1 MGISKGRSI
10 FYYIVV
16 LLGTLLLIGVLI
28 YSSLV
33 SGKGAGS
40 LGAFTTTVDAVRG
53 EILDRNGAPLVTN
66 RQGNSVTFNATAFP
80 SESQQEKRN
89 EIIISLIQ
97 LCEANG
103 VEYIDNLPIKVNK
116 EGNYV
121 FTKKDENAAYIKWLK
136 SKDML
141 NLNSYATAENC
152 MDALIKEFD
161 LGAYSKKDARALA
174 SVLLEMK
181 RNSFNKSYPYTF
193 AEDVPTDLVTIIM
206 ENKNFYRGVENTVE
220 AYREYADGTLAPHI
234 LGRVSGITAETYEEK
249 NAELEKAKDK
259 AKGKAEIDDLN
270 RNAYTISDVYGSSG
284 LELALENE
292 LRGKRGEKT
301 VTIDNDGNME
311 ETFTTIPEDGNAV
324 ILTLDK
330 NLQEVAQ
337 AALKK
342 RVDTLNISAARKCAA
357 AVVVEDIHTGE
368 ILACATYPTYDNN
381 EWKEKYSEWAQDETA
396 PLWNRAVMSTYEPGS
411 TFKPCTAIAALEEG
425 IINSKWTWSCNG
437 SYTYFSDHTFYCA
450 HHTAHGTNNVTDAI
464 NVSCNGFFYETGRRL
479 GIEKIDE
486 WATKFGLGQKTGVEI
501 PEATGHVSSPE
512 ERKAAGG
519 TWYAGDV
526 VTTAIGESDNQFTLL
541 QLANY
546 VSTIANGGTRYTP
559 HFVRAIKSA
568 DYKTTILQKQ
578 AEVAQTLDIKKSTLK
593 LVREGMLKVGTIGFC
608 REAFSGLPVT
618 AAAKT
623 GTSDVVKLID
633 GKKVEGNNGFLISY
647 APYED
652 PEIAVAVVVETAD
665 SGSLTAVVAADIYD
679 YYFSPKDDQQTVQQ
693 YGELL
698 T

>member
-1 MGISKGRSI
+1 MGISRTRGI
-10 FYYIVV
+10 IYNVIVV
-16 LLGTLLLIGVLI
+16 LAALALIGVLI
-28 YSSLV
+28 WSTLI
-33 SGKGAGS
+33 SGANAGT
-40 LGAFTTTVDAVRG
+40 LGAYTTSVDAARG
-53 EILDRNGAPLVTN
+53 DILDRNGSMLVTS
-66 RQGNSVTFNATAFP
+66 RLGNCVTFNATGFP
-80 SESQQEKRN
+80 KEQEKRN

-103 VEYIDNLPIKVNK
+103 VEYIDNLPIKVSK
-116 EGNYV
+116 KTGNYV
-121 FTKKDENAAYIKWLK
+121 FKKKDENAAYLKWLK
-136 SKDML
+136 SKDVL
-141 NLNSYATAENC
+141 NLNEYATAENC
-152 MDALIKEFD
+152 MDALIKRYD
-161 LGAYSKKDARALA
+161 LGAYSKEDARSLA
-174 SVLLEMK
+174 SVQIEML
-181 RNSFNKSYPYTF
+181 RNTFNTSYPYTF
-193 AEDVPTDLVTIIM
+193 AEDVPTDLITIIM
-206 ENKNFYRGVENTVE
+206 ENKNFYRGVENTPE
-220 AYREYADGTLAPHI
+220 NYRVYDDGMLAPHI
-234 LGRVSGITAETYEEK
+234 LGRVSGITAEKYEEK
-249 NAELEKAKDK
+249 QKELEEALDK
-259 AKGKAEIDDLN
+259 ASGKQEIDELN

-284 LELALENE
+284 LELAMEDQ
-292 LRGKRGEKT
+292 LRGKRGTKT
-301 VTIDNDGNME
+301 VTIDQDGNAVN
-311 ETFTTIPEDGNAV
+311 TYTTLPEQGNAV

-330 NLQEVAQ
+330 NLQKVAQ
-337 AALKK
+337 DALKK
-342 RVDTLNISAARKCAA
+342 RVDSLNISAARKCAA
-357 AVVVEDIHTGE
+357 AVVVEDVHTGE

-411 TFKPCTAIAALEEG
+411 TFKPCIAIAALEEG
-425 IINSKWTWSCNG
+425 IIDEDFKWNCTG
-437 SYTYFSDHTFYCA
+437 AYTYYSDHTFYCA

-464 NVSCNGFFYETGRRL
+464 NVSCNCFFYETGRKM
-479 GIEKIDE
+479 GIELIDE

-526 VTTAIGESDNQFTLL
+526 ITTAIGESDNQFTLL

-559 HFVRAIKSA
+559 HFIRSIKTA
-568 DYKTTILQKQ
+568 DFKTTLQQ
-578 AEVAQTLDIKKSTLK
+578 TQPEVAQTLDISDHTLK
-593 LVREGMLKVGTIGFC
+593 LVREGMLKIGTIGFC
-608 REAFSGLPVT
+608 RTAFADLPVK

-679 YYFSPKDDQQTVQQ
+679 YYFSPKENDAAAQP

-698 T
+698 V

>member
-1 MGISKGRSI
+1 MGISKGRTAA
-10 FYYIVV
+10 YHVIVV
-16 LLGTLLLIGVLI
+16 VMALVLVGVLI
-28 YSSLV
+28 WSTLI
-33 SGKGAGS
+33 SGANAGT
-40 LGAFTTTVDAVRG
+40 LGAYTTTVDAARG

-66 RQGNSVTFNATAFP
+66 RQGNSITFHATSFP
-80 SESQQEKRN
+80 TDQQERN
-89 EIIISLIQ
+89 EIIISLVQ

-103 VEYIDNLPIKVNK
+103 VEYIDKLPIKVNK
-116 EGNYV
+116 NGKFVYRDKE
-121 FTKKDENAAYIKWLK
+121 ENAAYIKWLK
-136 SKDML
+136 SKDIL
-141 NLNSYATAENC
+141 NLNEYATAENI
-152 MDALIKEFD
+152 MDALIKKYGLE
-161 LGAYSKKDARALA
+161 AYSREDARKIA
-174 SVLLEMK
+174 SVCVEML
-181 RNSFNKSYPYTF
+181 RNTFNKSYPYTF

-220 AYREYADGTLAPHI
+220 AYREYADGTFAPHL
-234 LGRVSGITAETYEEK
+234 LGRVSGITAETYEQK
-249 NAELEKAKDK
+249 QQELEEALDK
-259 AKGKAEIDDLN
+259 AKGKEEIDELT

-284 LELALENE
+284 LELALEE
-292 LRGKRGEKT
+292 TLRGSRGEKT
-301 VTIDNDGNME
+301 VTIDNEGNSTE
-311 ETFTTIPEDGNAV
+311 IVTTYPEQGDSV

-330 NLQEVAQ
+330 NLQTVAQ
-337 AALKK
+337 NALKK
-342 RVDTLNISAARKCAA
+342 RVDSLNISAARKCAA

-368 ILACATYPTYDNN
+368 ILACATYPSYDNN
-381 EWKEKYSEWAQDETA
+381 EWKEKYSEWAEDESA

-425 IINSKWTWSCNG
+425 TIDESFTWNCTG
-437 SYTYFSDHTFYCA
+437 AYTYYSDHTFYCA

-464 NVSCNGFFYETGRRL
+464 NVSCNCFFYETGRKL

-526 VTTAIGESDNQFTLL
+526 ITTAIGESDNQFTLL

-568 DYKTTILQKQ
+568 DYSTTLLQKQ
-578 AEVAQTLDIKKSTLK
+578 AEVAQTLDISDHTLA

-608 REAFSGLPVT
+608 RTAFADLPVT

-652 PEIAVAVVVETAD
+652 PQIAVAVVVETAD

-679 YYFSPKDDQQTVQQ
+679 YYFSEKDDQTAAQP

>member
-1 MGISKGRSI
+1 MGISKSRSVG
-10 FYYIVV
+10 YNVIVV
-16 LLGTLLLIGVLI
+16 LAALALIGVLI
-28 YSSLV
+28 WSTLI
-33 SGKGAGS
+33 SGANAGT
-40 LGAFTTTVDAVRG
+40 LGAYTTTVDAARG

-66 RQGNSVTFNATAFP
+66 RQGNSITFNATAFP
-80 SESQQEKRN
+80 KDQEKRN
-89 EIIISLIQ
+89 EIIVSLVQ
-97 LCEANG
+97 LCNANG
-103 VEYIDNLPIKVNK
+103 VEYIDKLPIKVSK
-116 EGNYV
+116 KTGNYV
-121 FTKKDENAAYIKWLK
+121 FRNKDENAGYIKWLK
-136 SKDML
+136 SKDVL
-141 NLNSYATAENC
+141 NLNEYATAENC
-152 MDALIKEFD
+152 MDALIKMYGLE
-161 LGAYSKKDARALA
+161 AYSKEDARSLA
-174 SVLLEMK
+174 SVQIEML
-181 RNSFNKSYPYTF
+181 RNTFNTSYPYTF

-206 ENKNFYRGVENTVE
+206 ENKNFYKGVENTVE
-220 AYREYADGTLAPHI
+220 AYREYVDGTLAPHI
-234 LGRVSGITAETYEEK
+234 LGRVSGITAEKYEEK
-249 NAELEKAKDK
+249 KLELDEALDK
-259 AKGKAEIDDLN
+259 AKGKEEIDELN
-270 RNAYTISDVYGSSG
+270 RNAYTISDIYGSSG
-284 LELALENE
+284 LELAFEDT
-292 LRGKRGEKT
+292 LRGSRGAKT
-301 VTIDNDGNME
+301 VTIDNEGNSTD
-311 ETFTTIPEDGNAV
+311 TFTVTPEAGNSL

-337 AALKK
+337 NALKK

-357 AVVVEDIHTGE
+357 AVVVEDVHTGE
-368 ILACATYPTYDNN
+368 LLACATYPSYDNN
-381 EWKEKYSEWAQDETA
+381 EWKEKYSEWAEDETA

-425 IINSKWTWSCNG
+425 IIDDKFTWSCNG
-437 SYTYFSDHTFYCA
+437 AYTYYSDHTFYCA

-464 NVSCNGFFYETGRRL
+464 NVSCNCFFYETGRKM
-479 GIEKIDE
+479 GIELIDE

-526 VTTAIGESDNQFTLL
+526 ITTAIGESDNQFTLL

-559 HFVRAIKSA
+559 HFVRAIKTA
-568 DYKTTILQKQ
+568 DYTKTLQQ
-578 AEVAQTLDIKKSTLK
+578 TQPEVAQTLDISKHTLQ

-608 REAFSGLPVT
+608 RSAFADLPVT

-679 YYFSPKDDQQTVQQ
+679 YYFSPKEDTETVQP

>member
-1 MGISKGRSI
+1 MGISKGRSVA
-10 FYYIVV
+10 YHVLVIVTALALV
-16 LLGTLLLIGVLI
+16 GVFIYSTLISGANAGTL
-28 YSSLV
+28 
-33 SGKGAGS
+33 GAY
-40 LGAFTTTVDAVRG
+40 TTTVDAARG
-53 EILDRNGAPLVTN
+53 EILDRNGTPLVTN
-66 RQGNSVTFNATAFP
+66 RQGNSITFNATAFP
-80 SESQQEKRN
+80 KDQEKRN
-89 EIIISLIQ
+89 EIIVSLVQ

-103 VEYIDNLPIKVNK
+103 VEYIDKLPIKVSK
-116 EGNYV
+116 KSGNYV
-121 FTKKDENAAYIKWLK
+121 FRKKDENAAYIKWLR
-136 SKDML
+136 SKEVL
-141 NLNSYATAENC
+141 NLNSYATAENI
-152 MDALIKEFD
+152 MDALIKMYGLE
-161 LGAYSKKDARALA
+161 AYSKEDARSLA
-174 SVLLEMK
+174 SVQVEML
-181 RNSFNKSYPYTF
+181 RNTFNTSYPYTF

-206 ENKNFYRGVENTVE
+206 ENKAFYKGVENTVE
-220 AYREYADGTLAPHI
+220 AYREYADGTIAPHI
-234 LGRVSGITAETYEEK
+234 LGRVSGITAEKYEEK
-249 NAELEKAKDK
+249 KAELDAALDK
-259 AKGKAEIDDLN
+259 AKGKEEIDELN
-270 RNAYTISDVYGSSG
+270 RNAYTISDEYGSSG
-284 LELALENE
+284 LELALEDT
-292 LRGKRGEKT
+292 LRGKRGAKT
-301 VTIDNDGNME
+301 VTIDNDGVSTD
-311 ETFTTIPEDGNAV
+311 TFTTLPEQGNSV

-330 NLQEVAQ
+330 NLQVVAQ
-337 AALKK
+337 DALKK
-342 RVDTLNISAARKCAA
+342 RVDSLNISAARKCAA
-357 AVVVEDIHTGE
+357 AVVVEDVHTGE
-368 ILACATYPTYDNN
+368 ILACATYPSYDNN
-381 EWKEKYSEWAQDETA
+381 EWKEKYSEWAEDETA

-411 TFKPCTAIAALEEG
+411 TFKPCTAVAALEEG
-425 IINSKWTWSCNG
+425 TLDAAWTWACNG
-437 SYTYFSDHTFYCA
+437 AYTYYSDHTFYCA

-464 NVSCNGFFYETGRRL
+464 NVSCNCFFYETGRKL

-519 TWYAGDV
+519 TWYPGDV
-526 VTTAIGESDNQFTLL
+526 ITTAIGESDNQFTLL

-568 DYKTTILQKQ
+568 DYTTTLLQKQ
-578 AEVAQTLDIKKSTLK
+578 EEVAQTLDISKETLK

-608 REAFSGLPVT
+608 RSAFADLPVT

-679 YYFSPKDDQQTVQQ
+679 YYFSAKEDTSAVQP

>member
-1 MGISKGRSI
+1 MGISKTRSVV
-10 FYYIVV
+10 YNVIVV
-16 LLGTLLLIGVLI
+16 LAALALIGVLI
-28 YSSLV
+28 WSTLI
-33 SGKGAGS
+33 SGANAGT
-40 LGAFTTTVDAVRG
+40 LGAYTTTVDAARG

-66 RQGNSVTFNATAFP
+66 RQGNSITFNATAFP
-80 SESQQEKRN
+80 KDQEKRN
-89 EIIISLIQ
+89 EIIVSLVQ
-97 LCEANG
+97 LCDANG
-103 VEYIDNLPIKVNK
+103 VEYIDKLPIKVSK
-116 EGNYV
+116 KTGNYV
-121 FTKKDENAAYIKWLK
+121 FRKKDENAGYIKWLK
-136 SKDML
+136 SKDIL
-141 NLNSYATAENC
+141 NLNEYATAENC
-152 MDALIKEFD
+152 MDALIKKYGLE
-161 LGAYSKKDARALA
+161 AYSKEDARSLA
-174 SVLLEMK
+174 SVQVEML
-181 RNSFNKSYPYTF
+181 RNTFNTSYPYTF

-206 ENKNFYRGVENTVE
+206 ENKNFYKGVENTVE
-220 AYREYADGTLAPHI
+220 AYREYTDGTFAPHI
-234 LGRVSGITAETYEEK
+234 LGRVSGITAEKYEEK
-249 NAELEKAKDK
+249 KKELDEALDK
-259 AKGKAEIDDLN
+259 AKGKEEIDELN
-270 RNAYTISDVYGSSG
+270 RNAYTISDIYGSSG
-284 LELALENE
+284 LELALEDT
-292 LRGKRGEKT
+292 LRGSRGAKT
-301 VTIDNDGNME
+301 VTIDNEGNSTD
-311 ETFTTIPEDGNAV
+311 TFTVTPEAGNSV

-368 ILACATYPTYDNN
+368 ILACATYPSYDNN
-381 EWKEKYSEWAQDETA
+381 EWKEKYSEWAEDETA

-425 IINSKWTWSCNG
+425 IIDEEFKWACNG
-437 SYTYFSDHTFYCA
+437 AYTYYSDHTFYCA

-464 NVSCNGFFYETGRRL
+464 NVSCNCFFYETGRKM
-479 GIEKIDE
+479 GIELIDE

-526 VTTAIGESDNQFTLL
+526 ITTAIGESDNQFTLL

-559 HFVRAIKSA
+559 HFVRAVKTA
-568 DYKTTILQKQ
+568 DYKKTLQQ
-578 AEVAQTLDIKKSTLK
+578 TQPEVAQTLDISKHTLK

-608 REAFSGLPVT
+608 RSAFADLPVT

-623 GTSDVVKLID
+623 GTSDVVKIID

-679 YYFSPKDDQQTVQQ
+679 YYFSAKENTETVQP

-698 T
+698 A

>member
-1 MGISKGRSI
+1 MGISKGRI
-10 FYYIVV
+10 TVYNVLVV
-16 LLGTLLLIGVLI
+16 LLALVLVGVLI
-28 YSSLV
+28 WSTLI
-33 SGKGAGS
+33 SGANAGS
-40 LGAFTTTVDAVRG
+40 LGAYTTTVDAARG

-66 RQGNSVTFNATAFP
+66 RQGNSITFNATAFP
-80 SESQQEKRN
+80 KDQEKRN
-89 EIIISLIQ
+89 EIIVSLVQ

-103 VEYIDNLPIKVNK
+103 VEYIDKLPIKVSKKSGKYVFRNK
-116 EGNYV
+116 E
-121 FTKKDENAAYIKWLK
+121 ENAAYIKWLK
-136 SKDML
+136 SKDVL
-141 NLNSYATAENC
+141 NLNQYATAENC
-152 MDALIKEFD
+152 MDALIKMYGLE
-161 LGAYSKKDARALA
+161 AYSKADARSLA
-174 SVLLEMK
+174 SVQIEML
-181 RNSFNKSYPYTF
+181 RNTFNTSYPYTF

-220 AYREYADGTLAPHI
+220 AYREYADGTLAPHL
-234 LGRVSGITAETYEEK
+234 LGRVSGITAEKYEETQK
-249 NAELEKAKDK
+249 ELDEALDK
-259 AKGKAEIDDLN
+259 AKGKEEIDELN

-284 LELALENE
+284 LELSMEE
-292 LRGKRGEKT
+292 YLRGKRGAKT
-301 VTIDNDGNME
+301 VTIDNEGNS
-311 ETFTTIPEDGNAV
+311 TDTYTVDPEQGDSI

-330 NLQEVAQ
+330 ELQKVAQ
-337 AALKK
+337 DALKK

-368 ILACATYPTYDNN
+368 ILACATYPSYDNN
-381 EWKEKYSEWAQDETA
+381 EWKEKYSEWAEDETA

-425 IINSKWTWSCNG
+425 TINDETVWHCNG
-437 SYTYFSDHTFYCA
+437 AYTYYSDHTFYCA

-464 NVSCNGFFYETGRRL
+464 NVSCNCFFYETGRKL

-526 VTTAIGESDNQFTLL
+526 ITTAIGESDNQFTLL

-559 HFVRAIKSA
+559 HFIRAIKSA
-568 DYKTTILQKQ
+568 DYKTTLLQKQ
-578 AEVAQTLDIKKSTLK
+578 PEVAQTLDISQHTLQ

-608 REAFSGLPVT
+608 RSAFSDLPVT

-679 YYFSPKDDQQTVQQ
+679 YYFSPKEDTSDVQP

-698 T
+698 A

>member
-1 MGISKGRSI
+1 MGISRTRSAI
-10 FYYIVV
+10 YNVIVV
-16 LLGTLLLIGVLI
+16 LAALALIGVLVWSTLI
-28 YSSLV
+28 
-33 SGKGAGS
+33 SGANAGT
-40 LGAFTTTVDAVRG
+40 LGAYTRTIDAARG
-53 EILDRNGAPLVTN
+53 DILDRNGSVLVSS
-66 RQGNSVTFNATAFP
+66 RLGNSIKFNATAFP
-80 SESQQEKRN
+80 KDQEKRN

-97 LCEANG
+97 LGEANG
-103 VEYIDNLPIKVNK
+103 VEYIDKLPIKVSK
-116 EGNYV
+116 KTGNYV
-121 FTKKDENAAYIKWLK
+121 FKKKDENAAYLKWLK
-136 SKDML
+136 SKDVL
-141 NLNSYATAENC
+141 NLNEYATAENC
-152 MDALIKEFD
+152 MDALIKRYGLE
-161 LGAYSKKDARALA
+161 AYSKKDARSLA
-174 SVLLEMK
+174 SVQIEML
-181 RNSFNKSYPYTF
+181 RNTFNTSYPYTF

-206 ENKNFYRGVENTVE
+206 ENKNFYKGVQNEGET
-220 AYREYADGTLAPHI
+220 YREYVDGTLAPHI
-234 LGRVSGITAETYEEK
+234 LGRVSGITAEKYDEK
-249 NAELEKAKDK
+249 KKELEEALDN
-259 AKGKAEIDDLN
+259 ASGKQEIDELT

-284 LELALENE
+284 LELALEDQ
-292 LRGKRGEKT
+292 LRGSRGTET
-301 VTIDNDGNME
+301 VTIDENGN
-311 ETFTTIPEDGNAV
+311 TVNTYTTMPEQGNAV

-330 NLQEVAQ
+330 NLQMVAQ
-337 AALKK
+337 DALKK
-342 RVDTLNISAARKCAA
+342 RVDSLNISAARKCAA
-357 AVVVEDIHTGE
+357 AVVVEDVHTGE
-368 ILACATYPTYDNN
+368 ILACATYPSYDNN
-381 EWKEKYSEWAQDETA
+381 EWKEKYSEWAEDETA

-425 IINSKWTWSCNG
+425 IIDDQFKWNCNG
-437 SYTYFSDHTFYCA
+437 AYTYYSDHTFYCA

-464 NVSCNGFFYETGRRL
+464 NVSCNCFFYETGRRM
-479 GIEKIDE
+479 GIERIDE

-526 VTTAIGESDNQFTLL
+526 ITTAIGESDNQFTLL

-559 HFVRAIKSA
+559 HFVRSIKTA
-568 DYKTTILQKQ
+568 DFKTTLRQTQ
-578 AEVAQTLDIKKSTLK
+578 PEVAQTLDISKHTLQ

-608 REAFSGLPVT
+608 RSAFADLPVK

-665 SGSLTAVVAADIYD
+665 SGALTAVVAADIFD
-679 YYFSPKDDQQTVQQ
+679 YYFSPKENVGTVQP

>member
-1 MGISKGRSI
+1 MGISKGRI
-10 FYYIVV
+10 TVYNVLVV
-16 LLGTLLLIGVLI
+16 LMALLLVGVLVWSTLISGANAGTL
-28 YSSLV
+28 
-33 SGKGAGS
+33 GAY
-40 LGAFTTTVDAVRG
+40 TTSVDAARG

-66 RQGNSVTFNATAFP
+66 RQGNSVTFNYTGFP
-80 SESQQEKRN
+80 KDQEKRN
-89 EIIISLIQ
+89 EIIVSLVQ

-103 VEYIDNLPIKVNK
+103 VEYIDKLPIKVSK
-116 EGNYV
+116 KTGKYV
-121 FTKKDENAAYIKWLK
+121 FRDKDENAAYLKWLK
-136 SKDML
+136 SKDVL
-141 NLNSYATAENC
+141 NLNQYATAENC
-152 MDALIKEFD
+152 MDALIKKFGLE
-161 LGAYSKKDARALA
+161 AYSKGDARSLA
-174 SVLLEMK
+174 SVQVEML
-181 RNSFNKSYPYTF
+181 RNSFNTSYPYTF

-220 AYREYADGTLAPHI
+220 AYREYTDGTLAPHI
-234 LGRVSGITAETYEEK
+234 LGRVSGITAEKYEETQ
-249 NAELEKAKDK
+249 KALDEALDK
-259 AKGKAEIDDLN
+259 AKGKGEIDELT

-284 LELALENE
+284 LELSMEDY
-292 LRGKRGEKT
+292 LRGKRGAKT
-301 VTIDNDGNME
+301 VTIDNEGNS
-311 ETFTTIPEDGNAV
+311 TDTYTVDPEQGNSIV
-324 ILTLDK
+324 LTLDK
-330 NLQEVAQ
+330 ELQKVAQ
-337 AALKK
+337 DALKK

-368 ILACATYPTYDNN
+368 ILACATYPSYDNN
-381 EWKEKYSEWAQDETA
+381 EWKEKYSEWAEDETA

-425 IINSKWTWSCNG
+425 TITDESVWHCTG
-437 SYTYFSDHTFYCA
+437 AYTYYSDHTFYCA

-464 NVSCNGFFYETGRRL
+464 NVSCNCFFYETGRKL

-526 VTTAIGESDNQFTLL
+526 ITTAIGESDNQFTLL

-559 HFVRAIKSA
+559 HFIRAIKSA
-568 DYKTTILQKQ
+568 DYKTTLLQKQ
-578 AEVAQTLDIKKSTLK
+578 PEVAQTLDISNHTLQ

-608 REAFSGLPVT
+608 KAAFADLPVT

-679 YYFSPKDDQQTVQQ
+679 YYFSPKEDTSDVQP

-698 T
+698 V

>member
-1 MGISKGRSI
+1 MGISKGRTITYHI
-10 FYYIVV
+10 FVV
-16 LLGTLLLIGVLI
+16 LLALVLVG
-28 YSSLV
+28 SLV
-33 SGKGAGS
+33 YSTLISGANAGS
-40 LGAFTTTVDAVRG
+40 LGAYTTAVDAARG

-66 RQGNSVTFNATAFP
+66 RQGNSITFHATSFP
-80 SESQQEKRN
+80 TDQEKRN
-89 EIIISLIQ
+89 EIIVSLVQ

-103 VEYIDNLPIKVNK
+103 VEYIDKLPIKVSTKSGKYVYRDK
-116 EGNYV
+116 E
-121 FTKKDENAAYIKWLK
+121 ENAAYIKWLK
-136 SKDML
+136 SKEVL

-152 MDALIKEFD
+152 MDALIKMFGLE
-161 LGAYSKKDARALA
+161 AYSKEDARSLA
-174 SVLLEMK
+174 SVQVEML
-181 RNSFNKSYPYTF
+181 RNTFNKSYPYTF

-206 ENKNFYRGVENTVE
+206 ENRNFYKGVENTVE
-220 AYREYADGTLAPHI
+220 AYREYTDGSLAPHI
-234 LGRVSGITAETYEEK
+234 LGRVSGITAEKYEETQK
-249 NAELEKAKDK
+249 ELDAALDK
-259 AKGKAEIDDLN
+259 AKGKEEIDELR
-270 RNAYTISDVYGSSG
+270 RNAYTISDVFGSSG
-284 LELALENE
+284 LELALEDT

-301 VTIDNDGNME
+301 VTIDNEGN
-311 ETFTTIPEDGNAV
+311 TTDTYTVMPEQGDSV
-324 ILTLDK
+324 ILTIDK
-330 NLQEVAQ
+330 ELQTVAQ
-337 AALKK
+337 NALKK

-368 ILACATYPTYDNN
+368 ILACATYPSYNN
-381 EWKEKYSEWAQDETA
+381 DDWKEKYSEWAEDETA

-425 IINSKWTWSCNG
+425 IIDDQFKWNCNG
-437 SYTYFSDHTFYCA
+437 AYTYYSDHTFYCA

-464 NVSCNGFFYETGRRL
+464 NVSCNCFFYETGRKM
-479 GIEKIDE
+479 GIELIDE

-526 VTTAIGESDNQFTLL
+526 ITTAIGESDNQFTLL

-559 HFVRAIKSA
+559 HFVRAIKSS
-568 DYKTTILQKQ
+568 DYKTTKLQKQ
-578 AEVAQTLDIKKSTLK
+578 AEVAQTLDISKHTLQ

-608 REAFSGLPVT
+608 RTAFADLPVT

-679 YYFSPKDDQQTVQQ
+679 YYFSPKSETSSVQP

-698 T
+698 A

>member
-1 MGISKGRSI
+1 MGISRSRSI
-10 FYYIVV
+10 VYNVIVV
-16 LLGTLLLIGVLI
+16 LAALALIGVLI
-28 YSSLV
+28 WSTLI
-33 SGKGAGS
+33 SGANAGT
-40 LGAFTTTVDAVRG
+40 LGAYTTTVDAARG

-66 RQGNSVTFNATAFP
+66 RQGNSITFNATAFP
-80 SESQQEKRN
+80 KDQEKRN
-89 EIIISLIQ
+89 EIIVSLVQ
-97 LCEANG
+97 LCDANG
-103 VEYIDNLPIKVNK
+103 VEYIDKLPIKVSK
-116 EGNYV
+116 KTGKYV
-121 FTKKDENAAYIKWLK
+121 FRKKDENAGYIKWLK
-136 SKDML
+136 SKEIL
-141 NLNSYATAENC
+141 NLNEYATAENC
-152 MDALIKEFD
+152 MDALIKKYGLE
-161 LGAYSKKDARALA
+161 AYSKEDARSLA
-174 SVLLEMK
+174 SVQVEML
-181 RNSFNKSYPYTF
+181 RNTFNTSYPYTF

-234 LGRVSGITAETYEEK
+234 LGRVSGITAEKYDEK
-249 NAELEKAKDK
+249 KKELDEALDK
-259 AKGKAEIDDLN
+259 AKGKEEIDELN
-270 RNAYTISDVYGSSG
+270 RNAYTISDIYGSSG
-284 LELALENE
+284 LELALEDT
-292 LRGKRGEKT
+292 LRGSRGAKT
-301 VTIDNDGNME
+301 VTIDNEGNSTD
-311 ETFTTIPEDGNAV
+311 TFTVTPEAGNSV

-368 ILACATYPTYDNN
+368 ILACATYPSYDNN
-381 EWKEKYSEWAQDETA
+381 EWKEKYSEWAEDETA

-425 IINSKWTWSCNG
+425 VIDDEFKWNCNG
-437 SYTYFSDHTFYCA
+437 AYTYYSDHTFYCA

-464 NVSCNGFFYETGRRL
+464 NVSCNCFFYETGRKM
-479 GIEKIDE
+479 GIERIDE

-526 VTTAIGESDNQFTLL
+526 ITTAIGESDNQFTLL

-559 HFVRAIKSA
+559 HFVRAIKTA
-568 DYKTTILQKQ
+568 DYKKTLQQ
-578 AEVAQTLDIKKSTLK
+578 TQPEVAQTLDISKHTLQ

-608 REAFSGLPVT
+608 RTAFADLPVT

-623 GTSDVVKLID
+623 GTSDVVKIID

-679 YYFSPKDDQQTVQQ
+679 YYFSPKEDTETVQP

-698 T
+698 A

>member
-1 MGISKGRSI
+1 MGISRTRGI
-10 FYYIVV
+10 IYNVIVV
-16 LLGTLLLIGVLI
+16 LAALALIGVLI
-28 YSSLV
+28 WSTLI
-33 SGKGAGS
+33 SGANAGT
-40 LGAFTTTVDAVRG
+40 LGAYTTSVDAARG
-53 EILDRNGAPLVTN
+53 DILDRNGSMLVTS
-66 RQGNSVTFNATAFP
+66 RLGNCVTFNATGFP
-80 SESQQEKRN
+80 KEQEKRN

-103 VEYIDNLPIKVNK
+103 VEYIDNLPIKVSK
-116 EGNYV
+116 KTGNYV
-121 FTKKDENAAYIKWLK
+121 FKKKDENAAYLKWLK
-136 SKDML
+136 SKDVL
-141 NLNSYATAENC
+141 NLNEYATAENC
-152 MDALIKEFD
+152 MDALIKRYD
-161 LGAYSKKDARALA
+161 LGAYSKEDARSLA
-174 SVLLEMK
+174 SVQIEML
-181 RNSFNKSYPYTF
+181 RNTFNTSYPYTF
-193 AEDVPTDLVTIIM
+193 AEDVPTDLITIIM
-206 ENKNFYRGVENTVE
+206 ENKNFYRGVENTPE
-220 AYREYADGTLAPHI
+220 NYRVYDDGMLAPHI
-234 LGRVSGITAETYEEK
+234 LGRVSGITAEKYEEK
-249 NAELEKAKDK
+249 QKELEEALDK
-259 AKGKAEIDDLN
+259 ASGKQEIDELN

-284 LELALENE
+284 LELAMEDQ
-292 LRGKRGEKT
+292 LRGKRGTKT
-301 VTIDNDGNME
+301 VTIDQDGNAVN
-311 ETFTTIPEDGNAV
+311 TYTTLPEQGNAV

-330 NLQEVAQ
+330 NLQKVAQ
-337 AALKK
+337 DALKK
-342 RVDTLNISAARKCAA
+342 RVDSLNISAARKCAA
-357 AVVVEDIHTGE
+357 AVVVEDVHTGE

-425 IINSKWTWSCNG
+425 IIDEDFKWNCTG
-437 SYTYFSDHTFYCA
+437 AYTYYSDHTFYCA

-464 NVSCNGFFYETGRRL
+464 NVSCNCFFYETGRRM
-479 GIEKIDE
+479 GIELIDE

-526 VTTAIGESDNQFTLL
+526 ITTAIGESDNQFTLL

-559 HFVRAIKSA
+559 HFIRSIKTA
-568 DYKTTILQKQ
+568 DFKTTLQQ
-578 AEVAQTLDIKKSTLK
+578 TQPEVAQTLDISDHTLK
-593 LVREGMLKVGTIGFC
+593 LVREGMLKIGTIGFC
-608 REAFSGLPVT
+608 RTAFADLPVK

-679 YYFSPKDDQQTVQQ
+679 YYFSPKENDAAAQP

-698 T
+698 V

>member
-1 MGISKGRSI
+1 MGISRTRGI
-10 FYYIVV
+10 IYNVIVV
-16 LLGTLLLIGVLI
+16 LAALALIGVLI
-28 YSSLV
+28 WSTLI
-33 SGKGAGS
+33 SGANAGT
-40 LGAFTTTVDAVRG
+40 LGAYTTSVDAARG
-53 EILDRNGAPLVTN
+53 DILDRNGSMLVTS
-66 RQGNSVTFNATAFP
+66 RLGNCVTFNATGFP
-80 SESQQEKRN
+80 KEQEKRN

-103 VEYIDNLPIKVNK
+103 VEYIDNLPIKVSK
-116 EGNYV
+116 KTGNYV
-121 FTKKDENAAYIKWLK
+121 FKKKDENAAYLKWLK
-136 SKDML
+136 SKDVL
-141 NLNSYATAENC
+141 NLNEYATAENC
-152 MDALIKEFD
+152 MDALIKRYD
-161 LGAYSKKDARALA
+161 LGAYSKEDARSLA
-174 SVLLEMK
+174 SVQIEML
-181 RNSFNKSYPYTF
+181 RNTFNTSYPYTF
-193 AEDVPTDLVTIIM
+193 AEDVPTDLITIIM
-206 ENKNFYRGVENTVE
+206 ENKNFYRGVENTPE
-220 AYREYADGTLAPHI
+220 NYRVYDDGMLAPHI
-234 LGRVSGITAETYEEK
+234 LGRVSGITAEKYEEK
-249 NAELEKAKDK
+249 QKELEEALDK
-259 AKGKAEIDDLN
+259 ASGKQEIDELN

-284 LELALENE
+284 LELAMEDQ
-292 LRGKRGEKT
+292 LRGKRGTKT
-301 VTIDNDGNME
+301 VTIDQDGNAVN
-311 ETFTTIPEDGNAV
+311 TYTTLPEQGNAV

-330 NLQEVAQ
+330 NLQKVAQ
-337 AALKK
+337 DALKK
-342 RVDTLNISAARKCAA
+342 RVDSLNISAARKCAA
-357 AVVVEDIHTGE
+357 AVVVEDVHTGE

-411 TFKPCTAIAALEEG
+411 TFKPCTAIGALEEG
-425 IINSKWTWSCNG
+425 IIDDEFKWNCTG
-437 SYTYFSDHTFYCA
+437 AYTYYSDHTFYCA

-464 NVSCNGFFYETGRRL
+464 NVSCNCFFYETGRRM
-479 GIEKIDE
+479 GIELIDE

-526 VTTAIGESDNQFTLL
+526 ITTAIGESDNQFTLL

-559 HFVRAIKSA
+559 HFIRAIKTA
-568 DYKTTILQKQ
+568 DFKTTLQQ
-578 AEVAQTLDIKKSTLK
+578 TQPEVAQTLDISDHTLK

-608 REAFSGLPVT
+608 RSAFADLPVK

-679 YYFSPKDDQQTVQQ
+679 YYFSPKENAATAQP

-698 T
+698 V

>member
-1 MGISKGRSI
+1 MGISRSRSI
-10 FYYIVV
+10 VYNVIVV
-16 LLGTLLLIGVLI
+16 LAALALIGVLI
-28 YSSLV
+28 WSTLI
-33 SGKGAGS
+33 SGANAGT
-40 LGAFTTTVDAVRG
+40 LGAYTTTVDAARG

-66 RQGNSVTFNATAFP
+66 RQGNSITFNATAFP
-80 SESQQEKRN
+80 KDQEKRN
-89 EIIISLIQ
+89 EIIVSLVQ
-97 LCEANG
+97 LCDANG
-103 VEYIDNLPIKVNK
+103 VEYIDKLPIKVSK
-116 EGNYV
+116 KTGKYV
-121 FTKKDENAAYIKWLK
+121 FRKKDENAGYIKWLK
-136 SKDML
+136 SKDIL
-141 NLNSYATAENC
+141 NLNEYATAENC
-152 MDALIKEFD
+152 MDALIKKYGLE
-161 LGAYSKKDARALA
+161 AYSKEDARSLA
-174 SVLLEMK
+174 SVQVEML
-181 RNSFNKSYPYTF
+181 RNTFNTSYPYTF

-234 LGRVSGITAETYEEK
+234 LGRVSGITAEKYEEK
-249 NAELEKAKDK
+249 KKELDEALDK
-259 AKGKAEIDDLN
+259 AKGKEEIDELN
-270 RNAYTISDVYGSSG
+270 RNAYTISDIYGSSG
-284 LELALENE
+284 LELALEDT
-292 LRGKRGEKT
+292 LRGSRGAKT
-301 VTIDNDGNME
+301 VTIDNEGNSTD
-311 ETFTTIPEDGNAV
+311 TFTVTPEAGNSV

-337 AALKK
+337 NALKK

-368 ILACATYPTYDNN
+368 ILACATYPSYDNN
-381 EWKEKYSEWAQDETA
+381 EWKEKYSEWAEDETA

-425 IINSKWTWSCNG
+425 IIDDEFKWNCTG
-437 SYTYFSDHTFYCA
+437 AYTYYSDHTFYCA

-464 NVSCNGFFYETGRRL
+464 NVSCNCFFYETGRKM
-479 GIEKIDE
+479 GIERIDE

-526 VTTAIGESDNQFTLL
+526 ITTAIGESDNQFTLL

-559 HFVRAIKSA
+559 HFVRAIKTA
-568 DYKTTILQKQ
+568 DYKKTLQQ
-578 AEVAQTLDIKKSTLK
+578 TQPEVAQTLDISKHTLQ

-608 REAFSGLPVT
+608 RTAFADLPVT

-623 GTSDVVKLID
+623 GTSDVVKIID

-679 YYFSPKDDQQTVQQ
+679 YYFSPKEDTGTVQP

-698 T
+698 A

>member
-1 MGISKGRSI
+1 MTTACWRP
-10 FYYIVV
+10 
-16 LLGTLLLIGVLI
+16 T
-28 YSSLV
+28 SL
-33 SGKGAGS
+33 
-40 LGAFTTTVDAVRG
+40 
-53 EILDRNGAPLVTN
+53 
-66 RQGNSVTFNATAFP
+66 
-80 SESQQEKRN
+80 
-89 EIIISLIQ
+89 
-97 LCEANG
+97 
-103 VEYIDNLPIKVNK
+103 
-116 EGNYV
+116 
-121 FTKKDENAAYIKWLK
+121 
-136 SKDML
+136 
-141 NLNSYATAENC
+141 AE
-152 MDALIKEFD
+152 
-161 LGAYSKKDARALA
+161 
-174 SVLLEMK
+174 
-181 RNSFNKSYPYTF
+181 
-193 AEDVPTDLVTIIM
+193 
-206 ENKNFYRGVENTVE
+206 
-220 AYREYADGTLAPHI
+220 
-234 LGRVSGITAETYEEK
+234 
-249 NAELEKAKDK
+249 
-259 AKGKAEIDDLN
+259 LN

-284 LELALENE
+284 LELAMEDQ
-292 LRGKRGEKT
+292 LRGKRGTKT
-301 VTIDNDGNME
+301 VTIDQDGNAVN
-311 ETFTTIPEDGNAV
+311 TYTTLPEQGNAV

-330 NLQEVAQ
+330 NLQKVAQ
-337 AALKK
+337 DALKK
-342 RVDTLNISAARKCAA
+342 RVDSLNISAARKCAA
-357 AVVVEDIHTGE
+357 AVVVEDVHTGE

-425 IINSKWTWSCNG
+425 IIDEDFKWNCTG
-437 SYTYFSDHTFYCA
+437 AYTYYSDHTFYCA

-464 NVSCNGFFYETGRRL
+464 NVSCNCFFYETGRRM
-479 GIEKIDE
+479 GIELIDE

-526 VTTAIGESDNQFTLL
+526 ITTAIGESDNQFTLL

-559 HFVRAIKSA
+559 HFIRSIKTA
-568 DYKTTILQKQ
+568 DFKTTLQQ
-578 AEVAQTLDIKKSTLK
+578 TQPEVAQTLDISDHTLK

-608 REAFSGLPVT
+608 RTAFADLPVK

-679 YYFSPKDDQQTVQQ
+679 YYFSPKENDAAAQP

-698 T
+698 V

>member
-1 MGISKGRSI
+1 MGISKSRGAV
-10 FYYIVV
+10 YYVIVI
-16 LLGTLLLIGVLI
+16 LATLALVGVLI
-28 YSSLV
+28 YSTLI
-33 SGKGAGS
+33 SGANAGG
-40 LGAFTTTVDAVRG
+40 LGAYTQTVDAARG
-53 EILDRNGAPLVTN
+53 EILDRNGEPLVTN
-66 RQGNSVTFNATAFP
+66 RQGNSITFHYTSFP
-80 SESQQEKRN
+80 KEQEKRN
-89 EIIISLIQ
+89 EEIISLIQ
-97 LCEANG
+97 LCDANG
-103 VEYIDNLPIKVNK
+103 VEYIDKLPIKVNK
-116 EGNYV
+116 EGKYV
-121 FTKKDENAAYIKWLK
+121 FTKKDENAAYISWLK
-136 SKDML
+136 SKDVL
-141 NLNSYATAENC
+141 NLNEYATAENC
-152 MDALIKEFD
+152 MKALIKQYE
-161 LGAYSKKDARALA
+161 LEAYSKEDARKIA
-174 SVLLEMK
+174 SVLLEMQ
-181 RNSFNKSYPYTF
+181 RNTFNNSYPYTF

-206 ENKNFYRGVENTVE
+206 ENKNFYKGVENTVE
-220 AYREYADGTLAPHI
+220 AYREYTDGEFAPHI

-249 NAELEKAKDK
+249 QAELDK
-259 AKGKAEIDDLN
+259 ALDKARGKEEIDELN
-270 RNAYTISDVYGSSG
+270 RNAYTISDEYGSSG
-284 LELALENE
+284 LELAMEDY
-292 LRGKRGEKT
+292 LRGKRGAKT
-301 VTIDNDGNME
+301 VTIDNDGNSVDTLTVE
-311 ETFTTIPEDGNAV
+311 PENGNNVVLTI
-324 ILTLDK
+324 DK
-330 NLQEVAQ
+330 NLQLVAQ
-337 AALKK
+337 EALKD
-342 RVDTLNISAARKCAA
+342 RVESLNISASRKCAA

-381 EWKEKYSEWAQDETA
+381 EWKEKYSEWAADDSA

-425 IINSKWTWSCNG
+425 IIDSEWKWNCTG
-437 SYTYFSDHTFYCA
+437 AYTFYSDHTFYCA
-450 HHTAHGTNNVTDAI
+450 HHTAHGSNNVTDAI
-464 NVSCNGFFYETGRRL
+464 NVSCNCFFYETGRKM

-526 VTTAIGESDNQFTLL
+526 ITTAIGESDNQFTLL

-559 HFVRAIKSA
+559 HFIRSIKTADNSA
-568 DYKTTILQKQ
+568 TLLQKQ
-578 AEVAQTLDIKKSTLK
+578 PEVAQTLDISKSTLK

-608 REAFSGLPVT
+608 RSAFADLPVT

-633 GKKVEGNNGFLISY
+633 GKKVEGNNGFLITY

-652 PEIAVAVVVETAD
+652 PEIAMAIVVETAD

-679 YYFSPKDDQQTVQQ
+679 YYFSAKEDQTEVQP

>member
-1 MGISKGRSI
+1 MGISRTRGI
-10 FYYIVV
+10 IYNVIVV
-16 LLGTLLLIGVLI
+16 LAALALIGVLI
-28 YSSLV
+28 WSTLI
-33 SGKGAGS
+33 SGANAGT
-40 LGAFTTTVDAVRG
+40 LGAYTTSVDAARG
-53 EILDRNGAPLVTN
+53 DILDRNGSMLVTS
-66 RQGNSVTFNATAFP
+66 RLGNCVTFNATGFP
-80 SESQQEKRN
+80 KEQEKRN

-103 VEYIDNLPIKVNK
+103 VEYIDNLPIKVSK
-116 EGNYV
+116 KTGNYV
-121 FTKKDENAAYIKWLK
+121 FKKKDENAAYLKWLK
-136 SKDML
+136 SKDVL
-141 NLNSYATAENC
+141 NLNEYATAENC
-152 MDALIKEFD
+152 MDALIKRYD
-161 LGAYSKKDARALA
+161 LGAYSKEDARSLA
-174 SVLLEMK
+174 SVQIEML
-181 RNSFNKSYPYTF
+181 RNTFNTSYPYTF
-193 AEDVPTDLVTIIM
+193 AEDVPTDLITIIM
-206 ENKNFYRGVENTVE
+206 ENKNFYRGVENTPE
-220 AYREYADGTLAPHI
+220 NYRVYDDGMLAPHI
-234 LGRVSGITAETYEEK
+234 LGRVSGITAEKYEEK
-249 NAELEKAKDK
+249 QKELEEALDK
-259 AKGKAEIDDLN
+259 ASGKQEIDELN

-284 LELALENE
+284 LELAMEDQ
-292 LRGKRGEKT
+292 LRGKRGTKT
-301 VTIDNDGNME
+301 VTIDQDGNAVN
-311 ETFTTIPEDGNAV
+311 TYTTLPEQGNAV

-330 NLQEVAQ
+330 NLQKVAQ
-337 AALKK
+337 DALKK
-342 RVDTLNISAARKCAA
+342 RVDSLNISAARKCAA
-357 AVVVEDIHTGE
+357 AVVVEDVHTGE

-425 IINSKWTWSCNG
+425 IIDEDFKWNCTG
-437 SYTYFSDHTFYCA
+437 AYTYYSDHTFYCA

-464 NVSCNGFFYETGRRL
+464 NVSCNCFFYETGRRM
-479 GIEKIDE
+479 GIELIDE

-519 TWYAGDV
+519 TWY
-526 VTTAIGESDNQFTLL
+526 FTLL

-559 HFVRAIKSA
+559 HFIRSIKTA
-568 DYKTTILQKQ
+568 DFKTTLQQ
-578 AEVAQTLDIKKSTLK
+578 TQPEVAQTLDISDHTLK

-608 REAFSGLPVT
+608 RTAFADLPVK

-679 YYFSPKDDQQTVQQ
+679 YYFSPKENDAAAQP

-698 T
+698 V

>member
-1 MGISKGRSI
+1 MGISRGRTI
-10 FYYIVV
+10 AYHVIVV
-16 LLGTLLLIGVLI
+16 LTALALVGVLI
-28 YSSLV
+28 WSTLI
-33 SGKGAGS
+33 SGANAGT
-40 LGAFTTTVDAVRG
+40 LGAYTTTVDAARG

-66 RQGNSVTFNATAFP
+66 RQGNSITFNATAFP
-80 SESQQEKRN
+80 KDQEKRN
-89 EIIISLIQ
+89 EIIVSLCQ

-103 VEYIDNLPIKVNK
+103 VEYIDKLPIKVSK
-116 EGNYV
+116 KSGKYV
-121 FTKKDENAAYIKWLK
+121 FTKKDENAAYIKWLR
-136 SKDML
+136 SKDVL
-141 NLNSYATAENC
+141 NLNSYATAENI
-152 MDALIKEFD
+152 MDALIKEYG
-161 LGAYSKKDARALA
+161 LEAYSKEDARSLA
-174 SVLLEMK
+174 SVQVEML
-181 RNSFNKSYPYTF
+181 RNTFNTSYPYTF

-220 AYREYADGTLAPHI
+220 AYREYADGTIAPHL
-234 LGRVSGITAETYEEK
+234 LGRVSGITAEKYEEK
-249 NAELEKAKDK
+249 QAELDEALDK
-259 AKGKAEIDDLN
+259 AKGKEEIDELT

-284 LELALENE
+284 LELAMEDY
-292 LRGKRGEKT
+292 LRGKRGAKT
-301 VTIDNDGNME
+301 VTIDNDGNS
-311 ETFTTIPEDGNAV
+311 TDTYTTYPEQGDSI

-330 NLQEVAQ
+330 NLQLVAQ
-337 AALKK
+337 NALKK

-368 ILACATYPTYDNN
+368 ILACATYPSYDNN
-381 EWKEKYSEWAQDETA
+381 EWKEHYSEWAEDETA

-425 IINSKWTWSCNG
+425 TLDAEWTWACNG
-437 SYTYFSDHTFYCA
+437 AYTYYSDHTFYCA
-450 HHTAHGTNNVTDAI
+450 HHTAHGVNNVTDAI
-464 NVSCNGFFYETGRRL
+464 NVSCNCFFYETGRKL

-526 VTTAIGESDNQFTLL
+526 ITTAIGESDNQFTLL

-559 HFVRAIKSA
+559 HFVRAIKTA
-568 DYKTTILQKQ
+568 DYKTTLLQKQ
-578 AEVAQTLDIKKSTLK
+578 AEVAQTLDISKSTLQ

-608 REAFSGLPVT
+608 RTAFADLPVT

-679 YYFSPKDDQQTVQQ
+679 YYFSPKDDTSAVQP

>member
-1 MGISKGRSI
+1 MGISRTRGI
-10 FYYIVV
+10 IYNVIVV
-16 LLGTLLLIGVLI
+16 LAALALIGVLI
-28 YSSLV
+28 WSTLI
-33 SGKGAGS
+33 SGANAGT
-40 LGAFTTTVDAVRG
+40 LGAYTTSVDAARG
-53 EILDRNGAPLVTN
+53 DILDRNGSMLVTS
-66 RQGNSVTFNATAFP
+66 RLGNCVTFNATGFP
-80 SESQQEKRN
+80 KEQEKRN

-103 VEYIDNLPIKVNK
+103 VEYIDNLPIKVSK
-116 EGNYV
+116 KTGNYV
-121 FTKKDENAAYIKWLK
+121 FKKKDENAAYLKWLK
-136 SKDML
+136 SKDVL
-141 NLNSYATAENC
+141 NLNEYATAENC
-152 MDALIKEFD
+152 MDALIKRYD
-161 LGAYSKKDARALA
+161 LGAYSKEDARSLA
-174 SVLLEMK
+174 SVQIEML
-181 RNSFNKSYPYTF
+181 RNTFNTSYPYTF
-193 AEDVPTDLVTIIM
+193 AEDVPTDLITIIM
-206 ENKNFYRGVENTVE
+206 ENKNFYRGVENTPE
-220 AYREYADGTLAPHI
+220 NYRVYDDGMLAPHI
-234 LGRVSGITAETYEEK
+234 LGRVSGITAEKYEEK
-249 NAELEKAKDK
+249 QKELEEALDK
-259 AKGKAEIDDLN
+259 ASGKQEIDELN

-284 LELALENE
+284 LELAMEDQ
-292 LRGKRGEKT
+292 LRGKRGTKT
-301 VTIDNDGNME
+301 VTIDQDGNAVN
-311 ETFTTIPEDGNAV
+311 TYTTLPEQGNAV

-330 NLQEVAQ
+330 NLQKVAQ
-337 AALKK
+337 DALKK
-342 RVDTLNISAARKCAA
+342 RVDSLNISAARKCAA
-357 AVVVEDIHTGE
+357 AVVVEDVHTGE

-411 TFKPCTAIAALEEG
+411 TFKPCIAIAALEEG
-425 IINSKWTWSCNG
+425 IIDEDFKWNCTG
-437 SYTYFSDHTFYCA
+437 AYTYYSDHTFYCA

-464 NVSCNGFFYETGRRL
+464 KLSCNCFFYETGRRM
-479 GIEKIDE
+479 GIELIDE

-526 VTTAIGESDNQFTLL
+526 ITTAIGESDNQFTLL

-559 HFVRAIKSA
+559 HFIRSIKTA
-568 DYKTTILQKQ
+568 DFKTTLQQ
-578 AEVAQTLDIKKSTLK
+578 TQPEVAQTLDISDHTLK
-593 LVREGMLKVGTIGFC
+593 LVREGMLKIGTIGFC
-608 REAFSGLPVT
+608 RTAFADLPVK

-679 YYFSPKDDQQTVQQ
+679 YYFSPKENDAAAQP

-698 T
+698 V